1 MAGPLTC
8 SKQGSDGT
16 TLLNNF
22 ERPTFEPS
30 RSATDRLTNPEAFLQ
45 ALLRLDTYGR
55 KQPFLESWVLILT
68 GRHLTRALILDIQR
82 PGGAGSSG
90 AYLSGRFD
98 ACIEASPGS
107 IREQVIGH
115 KGFT

>member
-22 ERPTFEPS
+22 ERPTFDSS
-30 RSATDRLTNPEAFLQ
+30 RSAVDRLMNPEPFLQ
-45 ALLRLDTYGR
+45 ALLRLHTYGR

-68 GRHLTRALILDIQR
+68 RRKLTGAPILDIQR
-82 PGGAGSSG
+82 PGGSGSS
-90 AYLSGRFD
+90 AVRTSTYFERYL
-98 ACIEASPGS
+98 EA
-107 IREQVIGH
+107 
-115 KGFT
+115 T